1 MMRTLY
7 LLRHAQSAEK
17 QIGQTD
23 KERELTNM
31 GMKDALLIADY
42 IQKNHLLI
50 DIIVSSTAVRAKTT
64 SMLIVDGLKL
74 DIEKII
80 EDEELYEA
88 STRTFL
94 ELIGRLDDSYNHIMC
109 VGHNPVI
116 SYLAEYL
123 TKAEIGDMYTA
134 GLVIIKFK
142 LNSWKDV
149 SQGSGKLENYIY
161 PEMLY
166 FNN

>member
-23 KERELTNM
+23 KDRELTTL
-31 GMKDALLIADY
+31 GMKDALLIANY
-42 IQKNHLLI
+42 IQKNHLTL
-50 DIIVSSTAVRAKTT
+50 DIIISSTALRAKTT
-64 SMLIVDGLKL
+64 AGLILDGLKM
-74 DIEKII
+74 DMDKII
-80 EDEELYEA
+80 EDDELYEA

-94 ELIGRLDDSYNHIMC
+94 ELIGRLDDSYTNIMC

-134 GLVIIKFK
+134 GLAIIKFK
-142 LNSWKDV
+142 VNSWKEV
-149 SQGSGKLENYIY
+149 KQGNGSLDNYIY

-166 FNN
+166 FN

>member
-23 KERELTNM
+23 KDRELTTL
-31 GMKDALLIADY
+31 GMKDAVVMGNH
-42 IQKNHLLI
+42 IQKNQLPV
-50 DIIVSSTAVRAKTT
+50 DIIISSTAVRAKTT
-64 SMLIVDGLKL
+64 AMLIVDALR
-74 DIEKII
+74 IEPERLL

-94 ELIGRLDDSYNHIMC
+94 ETISRFDDSYNHILC
-109 VGHNPVI
+109 VAHNPVI

-123 TKAEIGDMYTA
+123 TKAEIGDMYPA
-134 GLVIIKFK
+134 GLVTIKFK
-142 LNSWKDV
+142 LTSWKDV
-149 SQGSGKLENYIY
+149 AQGNGIFESYVY
-161 PEMLY
+161 PEMFY
-166 FNN
+166 FS

>member
-1 MMRTLY
+1 MRTLY

-17 QIGQTD
+17 QVGQTD
-23 KERELTNM
+23 KDRELTTM
-31 GMKDALLIADY
+31 GMKDALLIANY
-42 IQKNHLLI
+42 IQKNHLPL
-50 DIIVSSTAVRAKTT
+50 DIIISSTALRARTT
-64 SMLIVDGLKL
+64 AGLILDGLKM
-74 DIEKII
+74 DTDKII
-80 EDEELYEA
+80 EDDELYEA

-94 ELIGRLDDSYNHIMC
+94 ELIGRLDDSYTNIMC

-142 LNSWKDV
+142 VNSWKEV
-149 SQGSGKLENYIY
+149 KQGTGSLDNYIY

-166 FNN
+166 FN

>member
-23 KERELTNM
+23 KERELTNI
-31 GMKDALLIADY
+31 GMKDAILIAGY
-42 IQKNHLLI
+42 LQKNHLPI
-50 DIIVSSTAVRAKTT
+50 DSIVSSTAVRAKTT
-64 SMLIVDGLKL
+64 AMLIVDALKL
-74 DIEKII
+74 DQEKII
-80 EDEELYEA
+80 EDDELYEA

-94 ELIGRLDDSYNHIMC
+94 ELIGRLDNSYNHIMC

-123 TKAEIGDMYTA
+123 TKSEIGDMYTA
-134 GLVIIKFK
+134 GLAIIKFK
-142 LNSWKDV
+142 LPSWKDV
-149 SQGSGKLENYIY
+149 TQGSGSLDNYIY

-166 FNN
+166 FQ

>member
-1 MMRTLY
+1 MPRTLY

-23 KERELTNM
+23 KERELTPV
-31 GMKDALLIADY
+31 GVKDIILIGNY
-42 IQKNHLLI
+42 IQKNNLPV
-50 DIIVSSTAVRAKTT
+50 DIIISSTAERAKTT
-64 SMLIVDGLKL
+64 SRYLADTLRFDL
-74 DIEKII
+74 DKII

-94 ELIGRLDDSYNHIMC
+94 ELIGKLGDEYQNVLC

-142 LNSWKDV
+142 LNSWADV
-149 SQGSGKLENYIY
+149 TQGNGELENYIY

-166 FNN
+166 FN

>member
-23 KERELTNM
+23 KERELTTL
-31 GMKDALLIADY
+31 GMKDAVLMANH
-42 IQKNHLLI
+42 IQKNQLAV
-50 DIIVSSTAVRAKTT
+50 DIIISSTAVRAKTT
-64 SMLIVDGLKL
+64 AMLITDALKMEP
-74 DIEKII
+74 EKIM

-94 ELIGRLDDSYNHIMC
+94 ETISRFDDSYRHIMC
-109 VGHNPVI
+109 VAHNPVI

-123 TKAEIGDMYTA
+123 TRAEIGDMYPA
-134 GLVIIKFK
+134 GLVTIKFK
-142 LNSWKDV
+142 LPSWKDV
-149 SQGSGKLENYIY
+149 AQGSGTLESYVY

-166 FNN
+166 